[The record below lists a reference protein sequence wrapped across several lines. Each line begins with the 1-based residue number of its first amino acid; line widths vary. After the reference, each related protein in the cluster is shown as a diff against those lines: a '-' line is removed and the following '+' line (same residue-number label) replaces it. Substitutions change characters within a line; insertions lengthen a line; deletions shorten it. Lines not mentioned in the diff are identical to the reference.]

1 MIKALSANLQKLL
14 TTGAQSEARRT
25 GSEQLLPEHVI
36 LALLKSSEGVAYNA
50 LQALNINLLS
60 LQFALE
66 QSLPVSGPIA
76 LLGDI
81 PPSKRLRVMLD
92 VAAIESNA
100 AHRDFIGTEHFLLAS
115 IREEKSVMSHF
126 FKNASVTPDEIRSVV
141 ARITGADNKNNSSQ
155 WVNSLERQTSGKQN
169 SQNINEKQSASYLAE
184 FSRDIT
190 EKARSGELDPVVGR
204 DKEIQR
210 VIQILA
216 RRTKNNP
223 VLIGEPGVGKT
234 AIVEGLAQ
242 NIVSENVPRILL
254 NKKIFTLDLGQVI
267 AGTKFRGEFEE
278 RIKRIMKELRE
289 NKNIILFIDELHTL
303 IGAGSGE
310 GTMDASNMLKP
321 ALSRGELQCI
331 GATTLKEYRKYFEK
345 DAALERRFQMVKV
358 EEPND
363 KECEM
368 ILEGIKPKYE
378 KYHGVKYEDDVIKTI
393 VKLSRRYLTERFM
406 PDKAIDLLDEAGAM
420 KKVEVDPKPKE
431 LDELEK
437 QIEQLSE
444 QKKALVQNQN
454 YEAAAGIRDEVRE
467 LKKRFDSISEYWH
480 SNISH
485 TNTPVTS
492 ADVCKVISLMTG
504 IPLNQLD
511 ANETSRLVNME
522 EEIHKTVIGQH
533 EAISAISSA
542 IRRSRSG
549 VSSGRRPS
557 GSFLFL
563 GPTGV
568 GKTLLAKTLSKFLFG
583 NEDALIRIDMSDYM
597 EKHNASRLVG
607 APPGYVGYEEGGILT
622 EKVRRNPYCVILLD
636 EIEKA
641 HHDVFNLLLQ
651 VLEEGE
657 LTDTL
662 GHVVN
667 FRNAVIIMTSNA
679 GAKQITAGSTVG
691 FNPGTQ
697 DILTYKE
704 IKTNALAELKKIMSP
719 ELLNRIDDILVFTS
733 LSREE
738 IAAIMENQIA
748 ELSERINELGICLS
762 FTEEAKT
769 YLIEN
774 GYDPSYGARPMR
786 RLIQRE
792 IEDKIATQ
800 IISGTCTAGD
810 TIVIDC
816 TDNAI
821 ELNLSKNI
829 LEVTKI
835 CEPEKEN
842 INN

>member
-1 MIKALSANLQKLL
+1 MIKALSANLQKIL
-14 TTGAQSEARRT
+14 TTGAQSEARRS

-36 LALLKSSEGVAYNA
+36 LALIKHGEGVAYSA
-50 LQALNINLLS
+50 LQFLHINFMS

-66 QSLPVSGPIA
+66 QSLPVSGPVA

-115 IREEKSVMSHF
+115 IREEKSVMSIF
-126 FKNASVTPDEIRSVV
+126 FKNASITPDEIRGVV
-141 ARITGADNKNNSSQ
+141 ARITGSDVKNSNSQ

-169 SQNINEKQSASYLAE
+169 NASSNDRQSYSFLAE
-184 FSRDIT
+184 FSSDIT
-190 EKARSGELDPVVGR
+190 EKARNGELDPVVGR
-204 DKEIQR
+204 NKEIQR

-242 NIVSENVPRILL
+242 SIVNENVPRILL
-254 NKKIFTLDLGQVI
+254 NKRIFTLDLGQVI

-345 DAALERRFQMVKV
+345 DAALERRFQLVKV
-358 EEPND
+358 EEPSDND
-363 KECEM
+363 CEL
-368 ILEGIKPKYE
+368 ILQGIKSKYE
-378 KYHGVKYEDDVIKTI
+378 SFHGVKYQDDVIKTI

-437 QIEQLSE
+437 QIEELSE
-444 QKKALVQNQN
+444 QKKSLVQNQN

-480 SNISH
+480 SNINQ
-485 TNTPVTS
+485 TQTPVTS

-511 ANETSRLVNME
+511 DNETSRLANME
-522 EEIHKTVIGQH
+522 AEIHKTVIGQH
-533 EAISAISSA
+533 EAITAISSA

-549 VSSGRRPS
+549 VSSGKRPT

-583 NEDALIRIDMSDYM
+583 SEDSLIRIDMSDYM

-607 APPGYVGYEEGGILT
+607 APPGYVGYDEGGVLT

-651 VLEEGE
+651 ILEEGE
-657 LTDTL
+657 LTDSL

-667 FRNAVIIMTSNA
+667 FRNAVSIMTSNA
-679 GAKQITAGSTVG
+679 GAKHITAGSTVG
-691 FNPGTQ
+691 FNPSSEG
-697 DILTYKE
+697 ILSYKE
-704 IKTNALAELKKIMSP
+704 IKTNALSELKKIMSP

-733 LSREE
+733 LSHE
-738 IAAIMENQIA
+738 
-748 ELSERINELGICLS
+748 
-762 FTEEAKT
+762 
-769 YLIEN
+769 
-774 GYDPSYGARPMR
+774 
-786 RLIQRE
+786 
-792 IEDKIATQ
+792 
-800 IISGTCTAGD
+800 
-810 TIVIDC
+810 
-816 TDNAI
+816 
-821 ELNLSKNI
+821 
-829 LEVTKI
+829 
-835 CEPEKEN
+835 
-842 INN
+842 